1 MPKRSRYTN
10 VLIVNGN
17 IELESRG
24 KTYHLKDITQW
35 RPFESVSIYN
45 PEEVHYCL
53 TLIGPGYNMAV
64 VCADETECDNIIDE
78 LTSQGIGK
86 RI

>member
-1 MPKRSRYTN
+1 MPKRSRYSK

-24 KTYHLKDITQW
+24 KTYHLTDISQW
-35 RPFESVSIYN
+35 QPFESVSTYN
-45 PEEVHYCL
+45 PEDIQYCL
-53 TLIGPGYNMAV
+53 MLIGTDYNMVV
-64 VCADETECDNIIDE
+64 VCADESECDNIIDE
-78 LTSQGIGK
+78 LTDQCIGK